1 MVGAVHFTSMTE
13 VLEAALLGLLTR
25 VEKWEPEEVKV
36 FIAQIRADMRKRSI
50 HIMQELY
57 VFASILLRP
66 ILISQAMLCMHKNRK
81 GQLLPVAPEPKHWHH
96 RMPETFLDAT

>member
-36 FIAQIRADMRKRSI
+36 FIAQIRADMRKRSV

-57 VFASILLRP
+57 VFAFILLRA
-66 ILISQAMLCMHKNRK
+66 ILISQAMLCMHKNQK
-81 GQLLPVAPEPKHWHH
+81 GQLLPVAPERSHWYH
-96 RMPETFLDAT
+96 RMPEMFLDAT